1 MSFHVIVGAGAVGA
15 GTALQLA
22 DAGHDVRIVTRS
34 GSGPNHANI
43 ERVAADASDSGR
55 LSELAH
61 GAHSLYNCANPP
73 YNKWATAWPPLAAS
87 LIAASTAT
95 GARLVTMS
103 NLYGFARGVQPMR
116 ATDPLAPFMN
126 KGRIRSDMWDDAL
139 RAHNEGRIQATEVR
153 ASDYFGPGL
162 GETSHLGDRAVPP
175 VLAGK
180 SVSLLGPADVIHSW
194 SFIGDVCT
202 TMATVGTDDRS
213 LGRAWHVPTLP
224 AVTARTMINAI
235 SDEAGLPHVKIRQIP
250 AIALR
255 LGGLFSPVI
264 RELLEVR
271 YQFSE
276 PFVIESSDTTEV
288 FGLEPT
294 PMDEQVRET
303 LRHYQSLAAAQ

>member
-1 MSFHVIVGAGAVGA
+1 M
-15 GTALQLA
+15 
-22 DAGHDVRIVTRS
+22 
-34 GSGPNHANI
+34 
-43 ERVAADASDSGR
+43 
-55 LSELAH
+55 
-61 GAHSLYNCANPP
+61 
-73 YNKWATAWPPLAAS
+73 
-87 LIAASTAT
+87 
-95 GARLVTMS
+95 
-103 NLYGFARGVQPMR
+103 
-116 ATDPLAPFMN
+116 
-126 KGRIRSDMWDDAL
+126 
-139 RAHNEGRIQATEVR
+139 
-153 ASDYFGPGL
+153 
-162 GETSHLGDRAVPP
+162 
-175 VLAGK
+175 LAGK